1 MMKLNLILKQL
12 RQPGLTLRYSMR
24 LLKTILHLGLGLVED
39 STIPSPIRASYF
51 EWCSTTKE
59 KRASEP
65 RVPKE
70 RGNTKFLTQFANIQE
85 STQKSMIEHES
96 KLQTESMEFQQRM
109 EQDRL
114 RFESELT
121 QRLQQ
126 QSQQFQVQ
134 IMQSTQAFQAELFK
148 RLFNKDN

>member
-1 MMKLNLILKQL
+1 
-12 RQPGLTLRYSMR
+12 
-24 LLKTILHLGLGLVED
+24 
-39 STIPSPIRASYF
+39 
-51 EWCSTTKE
+51 
-59 KRASEP
+59 
-65 RVPKE
+65 
-70 RGNTKFLTQFANIQE
+70 
-85 STQKSMIEHES
+85 MIEHES